1 MTLDVVSKT
10 GKTPVLG
17 RMLSKYVGHKMSSI
31 ENEITKTRNH
41 SRQRGNMMRTV
52 FGIDVSKASSEV
64 AIVINGEK
72 IHGYTMPNDAIGF
85 TRLLDDLKTVQ
96 KPEIIFEAR
105 GVYSH
110 RLQAFLEEN
119 GYTYTQLNPLEAK
132 KQLDS
137 LRVRKTDKIDAET
150 LAISQFVLN
159 RKPTYIQEEVY
170 QELRDLSRF
179 YQNLTEDIVRTK
191 NRLHK
196 VLQVTF
202 PEMENILS
210 TPTREQ
216 YWNLVMTFP
225 YKDFVLELS
234 KDELLEGIRQSTS
247 KRISDKRVAYLAQKL
262 AALANQSY
270 CAVKKNSPILEEV
283 RYYAKELLRLSEQ
296 RQAVLEQMVELA
308 QPLPEYEILLSIP
321 GIAET
326 TATSMIGELGD
337 IRRFQSANQINAFIG
352 IDLRHYESGNFLVK
366 EHITKR
372 GNPYARKILF
382 KCIHNIAAASHTN
395 PCHIED
401 FYEKRKRQSQ
411 TTSTKP
417 HTIASIHRLIRTMYY
432 LITHNKLYDYTSTQN
447 R

>member
-1 MTLDVVSKT
+1 
-10 GKTPVLG
+10 
-17 RMLSKYVGHKMSSI
+17 
-31 ENEITKTRNH
+31 
-41 SRQRGNMMRTV
+41 MRTV

-105 GVYSH
+105 GVYSR

-119 GYTYTQLNPLEAK
+119 GYAYTQLNPLEAK

-137 LRVRKTDKIDAET
+137 LRVRKTDKIDVET

-234 KDELLEGIRQSTS
+234 KDEPLEGIRQSTS
-247 KRISDKRVAYLAQKL
+247 KRISNKRVAYLAQKL

-326 TATSMIGELGD
+326 TATSMIGELED

-352 IDLRHYESGNFLVK
+352 IDLRHYESGNFLAK

-395 PCHIED
+395 HCHIED

>member
-1 MTLDVVSKT
+1 
-10 GKTPVLG
+10 
-17 RMLSKYVGHKMSSI
+17 MSSI

-119 GYTYTQLNPLEAK
+119 GYAYTQLNPLEAK

-326 TATSMIGELGD
+326 TATSMIGELED

-395 PCHIED
+395 HCHIED

>member
-1 MTLDVVSKT
+1 
-10 GKTPVLG
+10 
-17 RMLSKYVGHKMSSI
+17 MSSI

-72 IHGYTMPNDAIGF
+72 IHGYTMPNDTIGF

-96 KPEIIFEAR
+96 KPEIIFEAT
-105 GVYSH
+105 GVYSR

-119 GYTYTQLNPLEAK
+119 GYAYTQLNPLEAK

-395 PCHIED
+395 HCHIED